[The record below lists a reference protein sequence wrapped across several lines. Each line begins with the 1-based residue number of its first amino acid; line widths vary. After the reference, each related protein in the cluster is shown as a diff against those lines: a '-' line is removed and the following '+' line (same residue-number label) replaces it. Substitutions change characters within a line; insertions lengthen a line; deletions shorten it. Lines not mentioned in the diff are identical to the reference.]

1 MLEVKKY
8 IDYIVLSI
16 ILIFH
21 SILNIWWILKDTRP
35 PAWDQSV
42 HLIFGLAYFRGYDI
56 TTTSNFYPPG
66 LHLSVSPF
74 FALFGESFDTVCFI
88 NILFLGVLLFS
99 VYEIGRTLFNREV
112 GLYSALIISFVPIL
126 IIFQRDFLLD
136 FALISVVAFSVCL
149 LLKTENFHSLN
160 YSLLFGASVG
170 FAILVK
176 WTAIFFILIPF
187 AWVIYQSLKEERRCS
202 YCNKIVKKKAIT
214 SNFYCF
220 CSEGHK
226 RKFKDENRFLL
237 TRQHNLFFSLFV
249 FVVSAGWWYVPNST
263 DVVKNILS
271 GQKYWGAV
279 EGDPTGI
286 AGFWYYIEAVGI
298 QTSLFI
304 TVLIVIGMI
313 FFFIKAEKD
322 RKILIGT
329 SILFP
334 FLVFSMTANKDIR
347 YTLPLLIFFVLV
359 MGFTLSSLKKKQ
371 VKTLVISA
379 ILIVGIV
386 QISTVSFGCPAFDVP
401 NYIYPSAN
409 QPRQED
415 WKAKEILSSFQEG
428 SHVLIL
434 YNQPYMNWRTL
445 QYYNFLYKK
454 QLYIDGYEAI
464 IRGGHRVADYDY
476 VLHVDEDM
484 IITSEQKGHIVN
496 ANKIFQSQINEF
508 EEVRRFVLSNKKEL
522 IVYKKN
528 GKTNI

>member
-1 MLEVKKY
+1 MRK
-8 IDYIVLSI
+8 
-16 ILIFH
+16 
-21 SILNIWWILKDTRP
+21 
-35 PAWDQSV
+35 
-42 HLIFGLAYFRGYDI
+42 
-56 TTTSNFYPPG
+56 TS
-66 LHLSVSPF
+66 
-74 FALFGESFDTVCFI
+74 
-88 NILFLGVLLFS
+88 
-99 VYEIGRTLFNREV
+99 
-112 GLYSALIISFVPIL
+112 

-160 YSLLFGASVG
+160 YSLLFGASIG

-202 YCNKIVKKKAIT
+202 YCNKIVKKKGIT
-214 SNFYCF
+214 NNFYCF
-220 CSEGHK
+220 CSERHK
-226 RKFKDENRFLL
+226 QKFKDEDRFLL
-237 TRQHNLFFSLFV
+237 TRQHNMFFSLFV
-249 FVVSAGWWYVPNST
+249 FVVSAGWWYIPNST
-263 DVVKNILS
+263 GVVKNILS

-304 TVLIVIGMI
+304 SGLIVVGII
-313 FFFIKAEKD
+313 FFFIRAEKD
-322 RKILIGT
+322 KKILMGA

-371 VKTLVISA
+371 VKILAISA

-386 QISTVSFGCPAFDVP
+386 QISTVSFGCPVFDVP

-409 QPRQED
+409 QPREED
-415 WKAKEILSSFQEG
+415 WKAEEILSSFQEG

-464 IRGGHRVADYDY
+464 IRAGRKVTDYDF
-476 VLHVDEDM
+476 VLYVDEDM
-484 IITSEQKGHIVN
+484 NIISEQKGQIAD
-496 ANKIFQSQINEF
+496 ANKIFQTQINGF
-508 EEVRRFVLSNKKEL
+508 KEIRKIDL
-522 IVYKKN
+522 PNIKILGIYKR
-528 GKTNI
+528 GK